1 MYNYVYSFYIN
12 SYTEVGALLKKCN
25 KNLTILSVICILML
39 FSWFSYIKLYT
50 TQVSFNNDPTV
61 AIVKTQN
68 VQWLR
73 NNYEIKDKS
82 LKDNWYSDYGFKLLH
97 ADEMG
102 SMLQRIHSLIIILWW
117 ITLIP
122 ILFMLLS
129 IIYKISKLIF

>member
-1 MYNYVYSFYIN
+1 M
-12 SYTEVGALLKKCN
+12 KKCN
-25 KNLTILSVICILML
+25 KNLTILSAICILVL
-39 FSWFSYIKLYT
+39 FSGCSYIKLYT
-50 TQVSFNNDPTV
+50 TQGSFNNDPTV

-82 LKDNWYSDYGFKLLH
+82 LKYNWYSDYGFKLSH
-97 ADEMG
+97 ANDMG
-102 SMLQRIHSLIIILWW
+102 SMLQRILWC

-122 ILFMLLS
+122 ILFMVLS

>member
-1 MYNYVYSFYIN
+1 M
-12 SYTEVGALLKKCN
+12 KKCN